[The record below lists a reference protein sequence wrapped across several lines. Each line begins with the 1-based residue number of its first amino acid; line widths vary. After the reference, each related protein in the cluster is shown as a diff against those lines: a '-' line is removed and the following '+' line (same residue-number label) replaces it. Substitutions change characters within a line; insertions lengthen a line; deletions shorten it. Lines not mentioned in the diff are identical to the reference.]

1 MLGAAVVSLSISL
14 ATPFAP
20 ATVRANAP
28 AVAGEYVVK
37 PGEFLVGIAQSLRV
51 SLKDLLA
58 VNGLTTTSTIH
69 PGQRLKV
76 PAAPPA
82 PGPVTHTVAKG
93 DFLSGIAQRYKVR
106 LADLLA
112 VNSLTSTSVIIPGKV
127 LKLPAG
133 AIAPATAVA
142 APPTQNS
149 GGAPGVSSLVH
160 TVRSGDYLGGI
171 AQRYKV
177 PFRQLLAVNGLSSSS
192 VIIPGQKLKLPAG
205 AVAPATGGT
214 AASGNAKIDKV
225 LSYAL
230 AQVGKPYRFF
240 TKGPNTFDCSGLSLA
255 AYAQVGIALP
265 HYSGSQAQLGQPVDW
280 WTQDIK
286 PGDLVFTARGSAP
299 GVIGHLGIAISS
311 TQWVQAPGSGDVVR
325 VGPLP
330 ADYKILAVRRL
341 IP

>member
-1 MLGAAVVSLSISL
+1 MLGAAVVALSISV
-14 ATPFAP
+14 AAP
-20 ATVRANAP
+20 ISSGSVAARGP

-37 PGEFLVGIAQSLRV
+37 PGDFLVGIATSLRV
-51 SLKDLLA
+51 SLTDLLA
-58 VNGLTTTSTIH
+58 VNGLTMSSAIH

-76 PAAPPA
+76 PAAPPV
-82 PGPVTHTVAKG
+82 PGPITHTVAKG
-93 DFLSGIAQRYKVR
+93 DFLSGIAQRYKVK
-106 LADLLA
+106 LSDLLA
-112 VNSLTSTSVIIPGKV
+112 VNSLSTSSVIMPGKV

-133 AIAPATAVA
+133 AVAPAAGIA
-142 APPTQNS
+142 AQPVQNS
-149 GGAPGVSSLVH
+149 GGTAVSSLVH

-177 PFRQLLAVNGLSSSS
+177 RFRDLLSVNTLTASS
-192 VIIPGQKLKLPAG
+192 VIIPGQQLKLPAG
-205 AVAPATGGT
+205 AVAPATGGAT
-214 AASGNAKIDKV
+214 ASGNAKIDKV
-225 LSYAL
+225 LTYAL

-255 AYAQVGIALP
+255 AYAQVSIALP
-265 HYSGSQAQLGQPVDW
+265 HYSGSQAQLGTPVDW

-311 TQWVQAPGSGDVVR
+311 TQWVQAPGTGDVVR

>member
-1 MLGAAVVSLSISL
+1 MLGAAVVALSISVAAPISSGSVL
-14 ATPFAP
+14 A
-20 ATVRANAP
+20 RGP

-37 PGEFLVGIAQSLRV
+37 PGDFLVGIAKSLRV
-51 SLKDLLA
+51 PLNDLLA
-58 VNGLTTTSTIH
+58 VNGLTMTSAIH

-76 PAAPPA
+76 PAAPPV
-82 PGPVTHTVAKG
+82 PGPITHTVAKG
-93 DFLSGIAQRYKVR
+93 EFLSGIAQRYRVK
-106 LADLLA
+106 LSDLLA
-112 VNSLTSTSVIIPGKV
+112 VNSLTTTSVIIPGKV
-127 LKLPAG
+127 LTLPAG
-133 AIAPATAVA
+133 AVAPAASVA
-142 APPTQNS
+142 AQPVQPS
-149 GGAPGVSSLVH
+149 AVSSLVH
-160 TVRSGDYLGGI
+160 TVRSGDFLGGI

-177 PFRQLLAVNGLSSSS
+177 RFRDLLAVNKITASS
-192 VIIPGQKLKLPAG
+192 VIIPGQQLKLPAG
-205 AVAPATGGT
+205 AVAPTGGS
-214 AASGNAKIDKV
+214 AAPSGNAKIDKV
-225 LSYAL
+225 LTYAL
-230 AQVGKPYRFF
+230 AQLGKPYRFF

-311 TQWVQAPGSGDVVR
+311 TQWVQAPGTGDVVR

-330 ADYKILAVRRL
+330 ADFKILAVRRL